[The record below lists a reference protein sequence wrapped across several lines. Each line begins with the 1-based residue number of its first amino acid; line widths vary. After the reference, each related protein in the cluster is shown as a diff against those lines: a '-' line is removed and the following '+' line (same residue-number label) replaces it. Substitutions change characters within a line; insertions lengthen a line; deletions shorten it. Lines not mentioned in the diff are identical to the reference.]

1 MGTGLLAWL
10 RQLFS
15 KWNVYHGG
23 VANDNVPTEVPAP
36 DAHSTGLRSNSVVAV
51 DVSCR
56 VHPLVTAHKCDLLIL
71 DDWSKVVDKLVSF
84 FRRLKQLKN
93 CTTKVIVVIDGHR
106 ISAKLA
112 NGERDQV
119 RDAASN
125 RVNEDIDS
133 GNVPQDKDL
142 EMAAHHLGAAAV
154 PHILRAC
161 ELAGVLPLVAPNE
174 AETVMVSLQKYGLVD
189 YLFTVDSDLIIL
201 GGKNIIFDTGRQAW
215 FGDCHI
221 YEGPQLLEDIE
232 FLLKRLPECPAVAQF
247 FYDQQH
253 AGVLAAAAFLKCDY
267 GHNFGIGIKSLQ
279 TAIETC
285 FPLGQRHSDR
295 PTTGHLH
302 QQRPLDELVQL
313 LATALFDGKHPPKN
327 SNWNSVADLIQTAN
341 TVITMY
347 TKGMTLSSDLSA
359 VCHFRPD
366 HDPLCLSKVHAPPA
380 PNVDELTGMN
390 FWGAIDIQLWICGA
404 YDVATGAKLPIDEM
418 PAMAVTYTTPPPPPP
433 APDESLVDSA
443 GGADGQ
449 IGVGGAP
456 ENADATGA
464 GASTVNKLALIQAL
478 LNVRSPSQPTHANAT
493 PYSNHLYAKGDQL
506 PLAEFVEDGEKGDWY
521 VSHTKAQMQLLLKSW
536 GRPSP
541 SDLKK
546 SELFD
551 RVKALV
557 DQYTRHGFV
566 PSAHALPSTDEE
578 RALYEQHIR
587 CWSKLE
593 GEHAL
598 EWTAVD
604 LSNEEVNT
612 VAKRVNL
619 ATRSAA

>member
-1 MGTGLLAWL
+1 
-10 RQLFS
+10 
-15 KWNVYHGG
+15 
-23 VANDNVPTEVPAP
+23 
-36 DAHSTGLRSNSVVAV
+36 
-51 DVSCR
+51 
-56 VHPLVTAHKCDLLIL
+56 VTAHKCDVLIL
-71 DDWSKVVDKLVSF
+71 DDWNKVVDKLVSF

-106 ISAKLA
+106 ISAKLS

-119 RDAASN
+119 RVAVSN

-142 EMAAHHLGAAAV
+142 ELAAHRLGAAAV

-174 AETVMVSLQKYGLVD
+174 AETVMVSLQQYGLVD
-189 YLFTVDSDLIIL
+189 YLLTVDSDLIIL

-232 FLLKRLPECPAVAQF
+232 FLQKRLPDCPAVAQF

-285 FPLGQRHSDR
+285 FPLGPRHLDS
-295 PTTGHLH
+295 TGHLH
-302 QQRPLDELVQL
+302 RQRPLDELVQR
-313 LATALFDGKHPPKN
+313 LATALFDGKNPPKN
-327 SNWNSVADLIQTAN
+327 SNWNSVADLIQTAK
-341 TVITMY
+341 TVVTMY
-347 TKGMTLSSDLSA
+347 TKGMTLSPDLSA
-359 VCHFRPD
+359 VCHFRSD
-366 HDPLCLSKVHAPPA
+366 QDPLCLSKLQAQPA
-380 PNVDELTGMN
+380 SNVDELMGMN
-390 FWGAIDIQLWICGA
+390 FWGAIDIPLWICGG

-449 IGVGGAP
+449 IGGGAP
-456 ENADATGA
+456 ENAAAIASA
-464 GASTVNKLALIQAL
+464 GAPTVNQLALIQAL
-478 LNVRSPSQPTHANAT
+478 LNIRSPSQPTHANAT
-493 PYSNHLYAKGDQL
+493 PYSNHLYGKGDEL
-506 PLAEFVEDGEKGDWY
+506 PLAEFVEDGVKGNWY
-521 VSHTKAQMQLLLKSW
+521 FSHTKAQMQQLLKSW
-536 GRPSP
+536 GRPAP

-546 SELFD
+546 SELFH

-593 GEHAL
+593 GDHAL

-612 VAKRVNL
+612 KTRKFGDAAPMWHSCL
-619 ATRSAA
+619 AHSAVTVDLEFCHRFLLFVTKWH